1 MTNEKVTLRDIYGA
15 TTDLEKKI
23 DKRFD
28 GITVILCSY
37 GKRVRVLELWKAN
50 MMGRIGVAVAVL
62 SLVFSMGWDYVK
74 SKLTR

>member
-1 MTNEKVTLRDIYGA
+1 MTSGKVTLRDVYGA
-15 TTDLEKKI
+15 TADLETKM

-28 GITVILCSY
+28 EMMKILRGY
-37 GKRVRVLELWKAN
+37 GKRVRALELWKAN